1 MTVTTASTPV
11 TPAPVTRQLGEFV
24 ASMATRNIPA
34 EAFEVAKLGFTDCI
48 GTMLAG
54 GVEDAPRIVR
64 DVLKAPGGASSL
76 LLSEASAPAPEAAL
90 INGVAA
96 HALDYDDV
104 ALRGH
109 PSTVIVPAILAEA
122 DEQGSS
128 GADCLRAFIAG
139 YEVWAEI
146 ALRDPD
152 QHHMKGWHPTGIFGA
167 PAAAAACA
175 VLLKLDAETTAHA
188 LALAVSGSAGLMA
201 NFGSM
206 TKPFHAGQSARAGL
220 LAARL
225 AKAGFTA
232 SLDAFEHPQGYLNA
246 MSPAGKVD
254 RTSPVKAGTEW
265 RILEYKL
272 NIKKYP
278 ICYGTHRAIDG
289 MLDLLEA
296 NPGVKGDDV
305 AKVTVLT
312 SRRSHT
318 ILRNARPKTGLEAK
332 FSMQFAMA
340 SSLIARRVGMSE
352 LTDAFVLKP
361 EIQNLLPKVE
371 MEIDDRQNEVG
382 YSPFDLVTVV
392 LKDGRR
398 IVGKEVSEARGGA
411 NTPLRPNEL
420 ETKFLDCVAVGQG
433 SQSANK
439 ASTKSAGPQL
449 FAALQRLDHVRDMR
463 EVRLG

>member
-1 MTVTTASTPV
+1 MTVTSAGKPI
-11 TPAPVTRQLGEFV
+11 TPAPVTRQLGAFV
-24 ASMATRNIPA
+24 ASMGTRNIPA
-34 EAFEVAKLGFTDCI
+34 EAFEVAKLGFTDCV

-54 GVEDAPRIVR
+54 GVEEAPRIVR
-64 DVLKAPGGASSL
+64 EVLKAPNGASSL
-76 LLSEASAPAPEAAL
+76 LLTAASAPAPEAAL
-90 INGVAA
+90 INGTAA

-254 RTSPVKAGTEW
+254 RTSPIKAGTEW
-265 RILEYKL
+265 RILEYRL

-296 NPGVKGDDV
+296 NPGVKADDV

-340 SSLIARRVGMSE
+340 SALVVRRVGMAE
-352 LTDAFVLKP
+352 LTDGFVLRP
-361 EIQNLLPKVE
+361 EIQSLLPKVE

-382 YSPFDLVTVV
+382 YSPYDLVTVA
-392 LKDGRR
+392 LKDGRT
-398 IVGKEVSEARGGA
+398 IVSEQVSEARGGA
-411 NTPLRPNEL
+411 NTPLRPHEL

-433 SQSANK
+433 GPGGNN
-439 ASTKSAGPQL
+439 STKSAGPQL

>member
-1 MTVTTASTPV
+1 MTATTAGTPI
-11 TPAPVTRQLGEFV
+11 TPAPVTRQLGAFV
-24 ASMATRNIPA
+24 ASMGTRNIPA

-54 GVEDAPRIVR
+54 GIEDAPRIVR

-206 TKPFHAGQSARAGL
+206 TKPFHAGQSARAGSAGGPIGQGRFHGVAGCVRASARLSQRHVARRQGRPHQPDQGRHRMAHPRIPAQYQEIPDL
-220 LAARL
+220 LRHASGHRRHARL
-225 AKAGFTA
+225 ARGESGREGRRRRQGHGSDQPPQPHDPAQCA
-232 SLDAFEHPQGYLNA
+232 AQDRARSQVLDA
-246 MSPAGKVD
+246 
-254 RTSPVKAGTEW
+254 
-265 RILEYKL
+265 
-272 NIKKYP
+272 
-278 ICYGTHRAIDG
+278 
-289 MLDLLEA
+289 
-296 NPGVKGDDV
+296 
-305 AKVTVLT
+305 
-312 SRRSHT
+312 
-318 ILRNARPKTGLEAK
+318 
-332 FSMQFAMA
+332 
-340 SSLIARRVGMSE
+340 
-352 LTDAFVLKP
+352 
-361 EIQNLLPKVE
+361 
-371 MEIDDRQNEVG
+371 
-382 YSPFDLVTVV
+382 
-392 LKDGRR
+392 
-398 IVGKEVSEARGGA
+398 
-411 NTPLRPNEL
+411 
-420 ETKFLDCVAVGQG
+420 
-433 SQSANK
+433 
-439 ASTKSAGPQL
+439 
-449 FAALQRLDHVRDMR
+449 VRDGLVAGR
-463 EVRLG
+463 ASASA

>member
-1 MTVTTASTPV
+1 MTVTSAGTPI
-11 TPAPVTRQLGEFV
+11 TPAPVTRQLGAFV
-24 ASMATRNIPA
+24 ASMGTRNIPA

-54 GVEDAPRIVR
+54 GVEEAPRIVR
-64 DVLKAPGGASSL
+64 EVLKAPNGASSL
-76 LLSEASAPAPEAAL
+76 LLTAASAPAPEAAL
-90 INGVAA
+90 INGTAA

-265 RILEYKL
+265 RILEYRL

-296 NPGVKGDDV
+296 NPGVKADDV

-340 SSLIARRVGMSE
+340 SALVARRVGMAE
-352 LTDAFVLKP
+352 LTDGFVMRP
-361 EIQNLLPKVE
+361 EIQSLLEKVE

-382 YSPFDLVTVV
+382 YSPYDLVTVA
-392 LKDGRR
+392 LKDGRT
-398 IVGKEVSEARGGA
+398 IVSKEVSEARGGA
-411 NTPLRPNEL
+411 NTPLRPKEL
-420 ETKFLDCVAVGQG
+420 ETKFLDCVEVGQG
-433 SQSANK
+433 GPEGNS
-439 ASTKSAGPQL
+439 STKSAGPQL
-449 FAALQRLDHVRDMR
+449 FAALQRLDHVRNMR

>member
-1 MTVTTASTPV
+1 MAEK
-11 TPAPVTRQLGEFV
+11 PAPVTRQLAAFV
-24 ASMATRNIPA
+24 ASMGTRNDIPA
-34 EAFEVAKLGFTDCI
+34 EAFEVAKLGFTDCV

-54 GVEDAPRIVR
+54 GIEDAPRIVR
-64 DVLKAPGGASSL
+64 EVLKASAGPSSL
-76 LLSEASAPAPEAAL
+76 LLGKDSAPAPEAAL
-90 INGVAA
+90 INGTAA

-122 DEQGSS
+122 DHQGSS

-232 SLDAFEHPQGYLNA
+232 SLDAFEHPQGYLVA
-246 MSPAGKVD
+246 MSPNGKVD
-254 RTSPVKAGTEW
+254 RTSPVTAGTAW
-265 RILEYKL
+265 RILEYRL

-296 NPGVKGDDV
+296 NPGIKPDDV

-340 SSLIARRVGMSE
+340 SSLVAGRVGIAE
-352 LTDAFVLKP
+352 LTDGFVLRP
-361 EIQNLLPKVE
+361 DVQGLFPKVE

-382 YSPFDLVTVV
+382 YSPYDLVTVE
-392 LKDGRR
+392 LKDGRK
-398 IVGKEVSEARGGA
+398 IVGAEVVEARGGA
-411 NTPLRPNEL
+411 NTPLKPDEL
-420 ETKFLDCVAVGQG
+420 AVKFRDCVAVGAPRG
-433 SQSANK
+433 TPK
-439 ASTKSAGPQL
+439 AAGEAL
-449 FAALQRLDHVRDMR
+449 FAALQRLDHVNSMR
-463 EVRLG
+463 ELRLG